1 MLILLANGIKRDY
14 QKVIID
20 FKENIVMGLFKK
32 RKEETEESEDFIDKL
47 SRQEFIKAETKF
59 RHSNI
64 QKLPRFNKESHAT
77 LGFILETLFDIRKD
91 DLYWMHIFSSDFYR
105 SNMDDRIID
114 DKDKIWNYD
123 LFDAIIYMN
132 DNGESVSKEGQN
144 TTITIRYDNA
154 YYKRA
159 DRDTCDDK
167 SILYNDNSII
177 LFLRNIAPSVEG
189 TRYMRVSVMIPDFT
203 TDDDMRA
210 SRSSNSPQT
219 MSFVLA
225 WDETDP
231 TDRLGKYQQ
240 LFDSLV
246 EKNKNGQE
254 LTEDENLILTTYMHR
269 NSVGY
274 DFGYAKWLLE
284 QKRYFDALMQ
294 FLKVHERLKLGHD
307 DVTIEVYL
315 ETCYC
320 LGYCYNE
327 LEQFEKAYYYLDVFS
342 SADVIGDKYFKPRYA
357 EEYVNCLCNN
367 RDGRAMGLM
376 HCWIKELE
384 KKEELSADETE
395 LYWFL
400 WRRTAYLLIEMKEYD
415 NAENLLNKLL
425 KYPGTAEFAVQ
436 ELEYLKKIRSM
447 S

>member
-1 MLILLANGIKRDY
+1 
-14 QKVIID
+14 
-20 FKENIVMGLFKK
+20 MGLFNKK
-32 RKEETEESEDFIDKL
+32 KEEQKEDFVDKL

-59 RHSNI
+59 RHNNI
-64 QKLPRFNKESHAT
+64 QKLPRFNKGNPAT
-77 LGFILETLFDIRKD
+77 LGFILETLFDIRKE
-91 DLYWMHIFSSDFYR
+91 DLYWMHIFSSDFHR
-105 SNMDDRIID
+105 SNTDDRIID
-114 DKDKIWNYD
+114 DKDKIWDYNP
-123 LFDAIIYMN
+123 FDAIIYMN
-132 DNGESVSKEGQN
+132 DKGESVSKRGQN
-144 TTITIRYDNA
+144 TTITIRYDKA

-159 DRDTCDDK
+159 DSDTCEDK

-177 LFLRNIAPSVEG
+177 LFLRNIAASGEG
-189 TRYMRVSVMIPDFT
+189 TRYMRVSVMIPDFVA
-203 TDDDMRA
+203 DDDMRA
-210 SRSSNSPQT
+210 SRSKNSPQT

-269 NSVGY
+269 NSLGY

-284 QKRYFDALMQ
+284 QKRYLDALIQ
-294 FLKVHERLKLGHD
+294 FRKVHEALKLRHD
-307 DVTIEVYL
+307 DNTIGIYL
-315 ETCYC
+315 ETCYY

-327 LEQFEKAYYYLDVFS
+327 LEQFEKAYYYLEVFGHD
-342 SADVIGDKYFKPRYA
+342 DVIGDKYFKPKYA

-367 RDGRAMGLM
+367 SDDRAMGLM
-376 HCWIKELE
+376 FSWIKELD
-384 KKEELSADETE
+384 KKGKVSADETE

-400 WRRTAYLLIEMKEYD
+400 WRRIAYLMIEQKEYD
-415 NAENLLNKLL
+415 EAEKLLNKLL
-425 KYPGTAEFAVQ
+425 KYPETAEFASQ
-436 ELEYLKKIRSM
+436 ELEYLKRIRSM

>member
-1 MLILLANGIKRDY
+1 
-14 QKVIID
+14 
-20 FKENIVMGLFKK
+20 MGLFNKK
-32 RKEETEESEDFIDKL
+32 KVEQEDIIDKL

-59 RHSNI
+59 RHNNI
-64 QKLPRFNKESHAT
+64 QKLPRFNKETPAT
-77 LGFILETLFDIRKD
+77 LGFILETLFDIKKD
-91 DLYWMHIFSSDFYR
+91 DLYWMHIFSSNFDQSR
-105 SNMDDRIID
+105 KDDGQID
-114 DKDKIWNYD
+114 DKDEIWNCN
-123 LFDAIIYMN
+123 LFDAIIYTN
-132 DNGESVSKEGQN
+132 DKGESVSKGGQN
-144 TTITIRYDNA
+144 TTITIRYDKA

-159 DRDTCDDK
+159 DSDTCEDK
-167 SILYNDNSII
+167 SILYDDNSII
-177 LFLRNIAPSVEG
+177 LFLRNIAASGEG
-189 TRYMRVSVMIPDFT
+189 TRYMRVSVMIPDFVA
-203 TDDDMRA
+203 DDDMRA
-210 SRSSNSPQT
+210 SRSKNSPQT

-231 TDRLGKYQQ
+231 ADRLGKYQQ
-240 LFDSLV
+240 LFASLV

-254 LTEDENLILTTYMHR
+254 LTEDENLILTTYMRR

-284 QKRYFDALMQ
+284 QKRYFDALIQ
-294 FLKVHERLKLGHD
+294 FLKVYEALKLNHD
-307 DVTIEVYL
+307 DDTIEVYI

-367 RDGRAMGLM
+367 RDDRAMGLM
-376 HCWIKELE
+376 RSWIKELE
-384 KKEELSADETE
+384 KKEDLSADETE

-400 WRRTAYLLIEMKEYD
+400 WRRIAYLLIERKEYD
-415 NAENLLNKLL
+415 NAEKLLNSLTKHTE
-425 KYPGTAEFAVQ
+425 TAEFAKH
-436 ELEYLKKIRSM
+436 ELDYLKKVRSK

>member
-1 MLILLANGIKRDY
+1 
-14 QKVIID
+14 
-20 FKENIVMGLFKK
+20 MGLFKK
-32 RKEETEESEDFIDKL
+32 KKEEQEDIIDRL
-47 SRQEFIKAETKF
+47 NRQEFIKAETKF
-59 RHSNI
+59 RHNNI

-77 LGFILETLFDIRKD
+77 LGFILETLFDIKKE
-91 DLYWMHIFSSDFYR
+91 DLYWMHIFSSNFDQSR
-105 SNMDDRIID
+105 MDDRQIN
-114 DKDKIWNYD
+114 DKEEIWNYN
-123 LFDAIIYMN
+123 LFDAIIYMT
-132 DNGESVSKEGQN
+132 DEGTSSSKQGQN
-144 TTITIRYDNA
+144 TTITIRYDKA
-154 YYKRA
+154 YYRRA
-159 DRDTCDDK
+159 DKETCEDK

-177 LFLRNIAPSVEG
+177 LFLRNIAASGEG
-189 TRYMRVSVMIPDFT
+189 TRYMRVSVMIPDFVA
-203 TDDDMRA
+203 DDDMRA
-210 SRSSNSPQT
+210 SQSKNASQT

-246 EKNKNGQE
+246 EKNKNGKE
-254 LTEDENLILTTYMHR
+254 LTEDENLILATYMHR

-274 DFGYAKWLLE
+274 NFGYAKWLLE

-294 FLKVHERLKLGHD
+294 FLKVHEALKLNHD
-307 DVTIEVYL
+307 DDTIEVYI
-315 ETCYC
+315 ETCYY

-327 LEQFEKAYYYLDVFS
+327 LEQFEKAYYYLDIFS

-367 RDGRAMGLM
+367 GDDRAMGLM

-384 KKEELSADETE
+384 KKKELSEDERE

-400 WRRTAYLLIEMKEYD
+400 WRRTAYLLIERKDYD
-415 NAENLLNKLL
+415 EAEQLLDSLL
-425 KYPGTAEFAVQ
+425 KHPVTEKFARQ
-436 ELEYLKKIRSM
+436 ELDYLKKVRSM

>member
-1 MLILLANGIKRDY
+1 
-14 QKVIID
+14 
-20 FKENIVMGLFKK
+20 MGLFNKK
-32 RKEETEESEDFIDKL
+32 KVEQEDIIDKL

-59 RHSNI
+59 RHGNI
-64 QKLPRFNKESHAT
+64 RKLPRFNKETPAT
-77 LGFILETLFDIRKD
+77 LGFILETLFDIQKE
-91 DLYWMHIFSSDFYR
+91 DLYWMHIFSSDFHR
-105 SNMDDRIID
+105 SNTDDRIID
-114 DKDKIWNYD
+114 DKDEIWNYN

-132 DNGESVSKEGQN
+132 DKGESISKTGQN
-144 TTITIRYDNA
+144 TTITIRYDKA

-159 DRDTCDDK
+159 DSDTCEDK

-177 LFLRNIAPSVEG
+177 LFLRNIAASDEG
-189 TRYMRVSVMIPDFT
+189 TRYMRVSVMIPDFVA
-203 TDDDMRA
+203 DDDMRA
-210 SRSSNSPQT
+210 SRSKNSPQT

-240 LFDSLV
+240 LFDSLI

-274 DFGYAKWLLE
+274 DFGYAKWLLG
-284 QKRYFDALMQ
+284 QKRYFDALIQ
-294 FLKVHERLKLGHD
+294 FLKVYEALKLDHD
-307 DVTIEVYL
+307 ENAIETYL
-315 ETCYC
+315 ETCWY

-327 LEQFEKAYYYLDVFS
+327 LEQFEKAYYYLEVFGHD
-342 SADVIGDKYFKPRYA
+342 DVIGDKYFKPKYA

-367 RDGRAMGLM
+367 GDDRAMGLM
-376 HCWIKELE
+376 FSWIKELD
-384 KKEELSADETE
+384 KKGKVSADETE

-400 WRRTAYLLIEMKEYD
+400 WRRIAYLMIERKEYD
-415 NAENLLNKLL
+415 EAEKLLNKLL
-425 KYPGTAEFAVQ
+425 KYPETEEFAIH
-436 ELEYLKKIRSM
+436 ELEYLKKVRSM

>member
-1 MLILLANGIKRDY
+1 
-14 QKVIID
+14 
-20 FKENIVMGLFKK
+20 MGLFKK
-32 RKEETEESEDFIDKL
+32 KKEEQEDIIDRL
-47 SRQEFIKAETKF
+47 NRQEFIKAETKF
-59 RHSNI
+59 RHNNI

-77 LGFILETLFDIRKD
+77 LGFILETLFDIKKE
-91 DLYWMHIFSSDFYR
+91 DLYWMHIFSSNFDQSR
-105 SNMDDRIID
+105 MEDRQID
-114 DKDKIWNYD
+114 NKEEIWNYN
-123 LFDAIIYMN
+123 LFDAIIYMT
-132 DNGESVSKEGQN
+132 DEGTSSSKQGQN
-144 TTITIRYDNA
+144 TTITIRYDKA
-154 YYKRA
+154 YYRRA
-159 DRDTCDDK
+159 DKETCEDK

-177 LFLRNIAPSVEG
+177 LFLRNIAASGEG
-189 TRYMRVSVMIPDFT
+189 TRYMRVSVMIPDFVA
-203 TDDDMRA
+203 DDDMRA
-210 SRSSNSPQT
+210 SQSKNASQT

-246 EKNKNGQE
+246 EKNKNGKE
-254 LTEDENLILTTYMHR
+254 LTEDENLILATYMHR

-274 DFGYAKWLLE
+274 NFGYAKWLLE

-294 FLKVHERLKLGHD
+294 FLKVHEALKLNHD
-307 DVTIEVYL
+307 DDTIEVYI
-315 ETCYC
+315 ETCYY

-327 LEQFEKAYYYLDVFS
+327 LEQFEKAYYYLDIFS

-367 RDGRAMGLM
+367 GDDRAMGLM

-384 KKEELSADETE
+384 KKKELSEDERE

-400 WRRTAYLLIEMKEYD
+400 WRRTAYLLIERKDYD
-415 NAENLLNKLL
+415 EAEQLLDSLL
-425 KYPGTAEFAVQ
+425 KHPVTEKFARQ
-436 ELEYLKKIRSM
+436 ELDYLKKVRSM